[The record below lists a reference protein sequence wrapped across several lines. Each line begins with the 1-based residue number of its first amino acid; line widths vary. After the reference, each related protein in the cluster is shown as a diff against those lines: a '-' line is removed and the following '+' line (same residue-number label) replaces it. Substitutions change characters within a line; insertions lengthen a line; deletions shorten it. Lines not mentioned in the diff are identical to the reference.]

1 MLLTIEKVLI
11 LKQVSIFADLA
22 EEELTRLAAI
32 GKEVEVGSGEQ
43 IIAKGDTGAHL
54 YVLATGQVVVHDGDR
69 TIATLDKGAVFGELS
84 VLDPE
89 PRSASVTATDDSLLF
104 RISQEALYELMS
116 DRPSVAHNII
126 RFLCRRFREST
137 KVE

>member
-11 LKQVSIFADLA
+11 LKQVSIFADLP

-32 GKEVEVGSGEQ
+32 GSEVEVGSGET
-43 IIAKGDTGAHL
+43 IIAKGDPGTHL
-54 YVLATGQVVVHDGDR
+54 YVVATGQVRVHDGDR
-69 TIATLDKGAVFGELS
+69 TVATLGEGAVFGELS

-89 PRSASVTATDDSLLF
+89 PRSASVTAVDDTLLF
-104 RISQEALYELMS
+104 RIGQEALYELMA

-137 KVE
+137 VVE

>member
-11 LKQVSIFADLA
+11 LKQVSIFADLP

-32 GKEVEVGSGEQ
+32 GKEVEVGAGEQ

-54 YVLATGQVVVHDGDR
+54 YVLATGQVRVHDGDR
-69 TIATLDKGAVFGELS
+69 TIATLGEGAVFGELS

-89 PRSASVTATDDSLLF
+89 PRSASVTATDDTLLF

-116 DRPSVAHNII
+116 DRPSVAHSII
-126 RFLCRRFREST
+126 RFLCRRFRESS